1 MSELLVALA
10 LVMVIEGLLPFAS
23 PQKWREMMVMMATQS
38 DKSLRTIGFISMS
51 LGLLLLVLVKNS

>member
-10 LVMVIEGLLPFAS
+10 LVMVIEGIMPFAS
-23 PQKWREMMVMMATQS
+23 PRKWREVMMMMAAQS
-38 DKSLRTIGFISMS
+38 DKSLRIIGFISMA